1 MAPLHIRNGMAYW
14 PAGAW
19 RLVDRCQ
26 PQRKAGQ
33 FRLRY
38 RLGPFDPR
46 IQASLHSGMRP
57 DEGAGLAE
65 RAIGIAGPL
74 VAIVVAQP
82 ETDCSDPALQLN

>member
-1 MAPLHIRNGMAYW
+1 
-14 PAGAW
+14 
-19 RLVDRCQ
+19 
-26 PQRKAGQ
+26 
-33 FRLRY
+33 
-38 RLGPFDPR
+38 
-46 IQASLHSGMRP
+46 MRP